1 MPTCTTTMTTIT
13 DSRFDAVEAAMRRHV
28 DGGLLAGASWAIL
41 RGRDVVDERCIGLA
55 DIEAGIPLRRDHL
68 FRAFSNTKLFTSCA
82 VLALVEDGRIG
93 LDDPIGT
100 HIPELASPQ
109 VLRPGATRLDDTEP
123 ARRPITVRHL
133 LSHSAGLSYGLL
145 DPGTMMYRAYT
156 ERRVLGDGRSLAE
169 LVGTLATLPLAY
181 HPGESWEYS
190 IAIDVLGHLIE
201 VITGQRLGEVFQAR
215 ILNPLGLHDTVFV
228 IPESERSRLAAL
240 YVGVD
245 LLDPT
250 RPGLRRL
257 NDTPYPGAYMKPMPR
272 QSGGGGLVSSL
283 GDMTALVRALVP
295 GGPTLLRPETLEA
308 MRADQ
313 LADGACVSF
322 PMTGPV
328 RGKGHGLAGAVTR
341 SPSPLDPPGSTG
353 AMQWG
358 GMAGTHWWISP
369 DQGLA
374 AVLMTQRYMGFWNPY
389 WFEFMKRV
397 CAAA

>member
-1 MPTCTTTMTTIT
+1 MTTIT
-13 DSRFDAVEAAMRRHV
+13 DSRFDAVEAAMRRQV

-41 RGRDVVDERCIGLA
+41 RGREVVDERCIGMA

-100 HIPELASPQ
+100 HIPELASLQ

-133 LSHSAGLSYGLL
+133 LSHSSGLSYGLL
-145 DPGTMMYRAYT
+145 DPGTLLYRAYS

-169 LVGTLATLPLAY
+169 LVQTLATLPLAY

-190 IAIDVLGHLIE
+190 IAIDVLGYLIE
-201 VITGQRLGEVFQAR
+201 VTTGQRLGEYFQAR
-215 ILNPLGLHDTVFV
+215 ILDPLGMRDTGFT

-250 RPGLRRL
+250 KPGLRRMD
-257 NDTPYPGAYMKPMPR
+257 DTPYPGAYTKPMPR

-283 GDMTALVRALVP
+283 ADMTALMRALVP

-308 MRADQ
+308 MRIDQ
-313 LADGACVSF
+313 LADGVCVGF

-341 SPSPLDPPGSTG
+341 SPSPLDPAGSEG

-397 CAAA
+397 CAVA

>member
-1 MPTCTTTMTTIT
+1 MTTTPDSPVT
-13 DSRFDAVEAAMRRHV
+13 DPRFDAVEAAMRRHV

-41 RGRDVVDERCIGLA
+41 RGREVIDTRCIGLA

-82 VLALVEDGRIG
+82 VLALAEDGRIG
-93 LDDPIGT
+93 LDDPIGM
-100 HIPELASPQ
+100 HIPELAELR
-109 VLRPGATRLDDTEP
+109 VLRAGATRLDDTEP

-145 DPGTMMYRAYT
+145 DPGTLMYRAYT
-156 ERRVLGDGRSLAE
+156 ERRVLGDGRTLSE
-169 LVGTLATLPLAY
+169 LVATLATLPLAY

-190 IAIDVLGHLIE
+190 IGIDVLGHLIE
-201 VITGQRLGEVFQAR
+201 VITGQRLGAFLDDR
-215 ILNPLGLHDTVFV
+215 IFRPFGLRDTGFV
-228 IPESERSRLAAL
+228 VPESERSRLAAL

-250 RPGLRRL
+250 KPGLRRM
-257 NDTPYPGAYMKPMPR
+257 DDAPYPGAYMKAMPR

-283 GDMTALVRALVP
+283 ADMTALVQALVP

-308 MRADQ
+308 MRANQ
-313 LADGACVSF
+313 LAEGVRVSF

-328 RGKGHGLAGAVTR
+328 RGKGHGLAGAVTL

-353 AMQWG
+353 ALQWG

-369 DQGLA
+369 DQELA

-389 WFEFMKRV
+389 WFGFMQRV

>member
-1 MPTCTTTMTTIT
+1 
-13 DSRFDAVEAAMRRHV
+13 MRRQV

-41 RGRDVVDERCIGLA
+41 RGREVVDERCIGMA

-100 HIPELASPQ
+100 HIPELTSLQ

-145 DPGTMMYRAYT
+145 DPGTLMYRAYT

-169 LVGTLATLPLAY
+169 LVRTLATLPLAY

-201 VITGQRLGEVFQAR
+201 VVTGQRLGECFQAR
-215 ILNPLGLHDTVFV
+215 ILDPLGMHDTGFV
-228 IPESERSRLAAL
+228 IPESQRSRLAAL

-250 RPGLRRL
+250 KPGLRRMD
-257 NDTPYPGAYMKPMPR
+257 DTPYPGAYLKPMPR

-283 GDMTALVRALVP
+283 GDMTALMRALVP

-308 MRADQ
+308 MRVDQ
-313 LADGACVSF
+313 LADGVCVGF

-341 SPSPLDPPGSTG
+341 SPSPLDPPGSAG

-369 DQGLA
+369 GQGLA
-374 AVLMTQRYMGFWNPY
+374 AVLMTQRYKGFWNPY
-389 WFEFMKRV
+389 WFEFTKRV

>member
-1 MPTCTTTMTTIT
+1 M
-13 DSRFDAVEAAMRRHV
+13 
-28 DGGLLAGASWAIL
+28 
-41 RGRDVVDERCIGLA
+41 
-55 DIEAGIPLRRDHL
+55 
-68 FRAFSNTKLFTSCA
+68 
-82 VLALVEDGRIG
+82 LALVEDGRIG

-100 HIPELASPQ
+100 HIPELASLQ
-109 VLRPGATRLDDTEP
+109 VLRPGATRLDNTEP

-145 DPGTMMYRAYT
+145 DPGTLMYRAYT

-169 LVGTLATLPLAY
+169 LV
-181 HPGESWEYS
+181 
-190 IAIDVLGHLIE
+190 
-201 VITGQRLGEVFQAR
+201 R
-215 ILNPLGLHDTVFV
+215 ILDPLGMQDTSFV

-250 RPGLRRL
+250 QPGLRRMD
-257 NDTPYPGAYMKPMPR
+257 DTPYPGAYMKPMPR

-283 GDMTALVRALVP
+283 GDMTALMRALVP

-308 MRADQ
+308 MRVDQ
-313 LADGACVSF
+313 LADGVCVGF